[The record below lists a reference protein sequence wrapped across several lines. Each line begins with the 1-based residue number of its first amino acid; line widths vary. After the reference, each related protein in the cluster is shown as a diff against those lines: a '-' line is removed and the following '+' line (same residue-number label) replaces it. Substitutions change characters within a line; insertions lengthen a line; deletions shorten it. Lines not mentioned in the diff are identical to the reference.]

1 MNPVSTPNLKAFAEQ
16 VPKTRAG
23 ILRVLWPTLQDCLTV
38 AHSLRDIHK
47 TLRLDG
53 IEMPYS
59 TLCRIV
65 AMLQRNVQ
73 PKVSRVPWQVERST
87 APDGPGERSGK
98 PAPVDP
104 LRNLRRL
111 SEHRPGFEYSGTL
124 PDEELFGPR

>member
-16 VPKTRAG
+16 VPKTRIG
-23 ILRVLWPTLQDCLTV
+23 ILRALWPTIHECLTV
-38 AHSLRDIHK
+38 GHSLREIHK
-47 TLRLDG
+47 TLHLDG

-65 AMLQRNVQ
+65 ATLQRAAP
-73 PKVSRVPWQVERST
+73 PKVDRVPKHTT
-87 APDGPGERSGK
+87 APDRPGEKSAK

>member
-1 MNPVSTPNLKAFAEQ
+1 MNSVSTPNLKAFAEQ
-16 VPKTRAG
+16 VPKTRIG
-23 ILRVLWPTLQDCLTV
+23 ILRALWPTIRDCLTV
-38 AHSLRDIHK
+38 GHSLRDIHR
-47 TLRLDG
+47 TLHLDG

-65 AMLQRNVQ
+65 ATLQRAAPLKEVDRVQ
-73 PKVSRVPWQVERST
+73 QQIT
-87 APDGPGERSGK
+87 APDRPGERSAK

>member
-1 MNPVSTPNLKAFAEQ
+1 MNPVSTPNLRAFAEQ
-16 VPKTRAG
+16 MPKTRIG
-23 ILRVLWPTLQDCLTV
+23 ILRALRPTINDCLTV
-38 AHSLRDIHK
+38 GHSLRDIHK
-47 TLRLDG
+47 TLHLDG

-65 AMLQRNVQ
+65 AMLQPDVQ
-73 PKVSRVPWQVERST
+73 PKAERGPKQPA
-87 APDGPGERSGK
+87 APDRPGERSVK
-98 PAPVDP
+98 LAPVDP

>member
-1 MNPVSTPNLKAFAEQ
+1 MNSVATPNLKAFAEQ
-16 VPKTRAG
+16 AAENAHRDSSRAMADDSRLPNRG
-23 ILRVLWPTLQDCLTV
+23 PLFAR
-38 AHSLRDIHK
+38 HHK
-47 TLRLDG
+47 TLHLDG

-65 AMLQRNVQ
+65 TILQRDVQ
-73 PKVSRVPWQVERST
+73 PKADRVPKQPT
-87 APDGPGERSGK
+87 APDRPGERSVK

>member
-1 MNPVSTPNLKAFAEQ
+1 MNSVATPNLKAFAEQ
-16 VPKTRAG
+16 LPKTRIG
-23 ILRVLWPTLQDCLTV
+23 ILRTLWPSIQDCLTV
-38 AHSLRDIHK
+38 GHSLRDIHK
-47 TLRLDG
+47 TLHLDG

-65 AMLQRNVQ
+65 TILQRDVQ
-73 PKVSRVPWQVERST
+73 PKADRVPKQST
-87 APDGPGERSGK
+87 APDRPGERSVK
-98 PAPVDP
+98 PAPMDP

>member
-1 MNPVSTPNLKAFAEQ
+1 MNSAATPNLKAFAQ
-16 VPKTRAG
+16 QLPKARIG
-23 ILRVLWPTLQDCLTV
+23 ILRALWPSIQDCLTV
-38 AHSLRDIHK
+38 GHSLRDIHK
-47 TLRLDG
+47 TLHLDG

-65 AMLQRNVQ
+65 AMLQHEDQ
-73 PKVSRVPWQVERST
+73 PKPDRVLKQAT
-87 APDGPGERSGK
+87 APGTPGERSVK
-98 PAPVDP
+98 QAPVDP

>member
-16 VPKTRAG
+16 APKTRIG
-23 ILRVLWPTLQDCLTV
+23 ILRALWPTIHDCLTV
-38 AHSLRDIHK
+38 GHSLRDIHK
-47 TLRLDG
+47 MLDLDG

-65 AMLQRNVQ
+65 AMLQRDVQ
-73 PKVSRVPWQVERST
+73 PKAEHGPKQAT
-87 APDGPGERSGK
+87 APGRPGERSAR
-98 PAPVDP
+98 PASVDP

-124 PDEELFGPR
+124 PDEELFGPK

>member
-1 MNPVSTPNLKAFAEQ
+1 MNSVSTPNLKAFAEQ
-16 VPKTRAG
+16 VPKTRIG
-23 ILRVLWPTLQDCLTV
+23 ILRALWPTIQDCLIV
-38 AHSLRDIHK
+38 GHSLREIYK
-47 TLRLDG
+47 TLHLDG

-65 AMLQRNVQ
+65 ATLQRATP
-73 PKVSRVPWQVERST
+73 PKVDRVPKQIT
-87 APDGPGERSGK
+87 APDRPGERSAK

>member
-16 VPKTRAG
+16 VPKTRIG
-23 ILRVLWPTLQDCLTV
+23 ILRALWPTIHDCLTV
-38 AHSLRDIHK
+38 GHSLRDIHK
-47 TLRLDG
+47 TLHLDG

-65 AMLQRNVQ
+65 ATIQRAAP
-73 PKVSRVPWQVERST
+73 PKVDRVPKQIT
-87 APDGPGERSGK
+87 ALDRPGERSAK